1 MKKIEIKTQ
10 IKENCYK
17 IVNKK
22 LKQNLQEAIVL
33 EESWDE
39 ILKNIGDVS
48 QYVAAGALLIPKVGP
63 LISRIASG
71 AAVAA
76 HTTRALTPDTSHPGR
91 VEGRSQAVMDA
102 IVSGLP
108 FAGRGFS
115 RKLFK
120 ATRHIPKNFGGSIH
134 PTIGGQSVPGMLQR
148 GIRRGTMWF
157 SGQRVIPGGPGGT
170 TRIGYDPQGSAI
182 KPYDIV
188 TTAIAPVA
196 IERANLF
203 GPRSERKTV
212 YKGGQTREEIRSK
225 EIGTKPIDWGSVANT
240 LAYTLPF
247 AYPMLKGMVFKK

>member
-33 EESWDE
+33 EDMSWDE
-39 ILKNIGDVS
+39 ILKKIGDVS

-71 AAVAA
+71 TAVAA

-91 VEGRSQAVMDA
+91 VEGQSQAVMDA

-108 FAGRGFS
+108 FSGKRVARGIYN
-115 RKLFK
+115 
-120 ATRHIPKNFGGSIH
+120 ATSHIPRTIDGSPSRIAR
-134 PTIGGQSVPGMLQR
+134 TLR
-148 GIRRGTMWF
+148 KGIRVGAMRF
-157 SGQRVIPGGPGGT
+157 SGQRITPST
-170 TRIGYDPQGSAI
+170 TPNILPTIAPTRGI

-196 IERANLF
+196 IERANPF

-212 YKGGQTREEIRSK
+212 YKGGQTIEQIRGK
-225 EIGTKPIDWGSVANT
+225 ETGRKPIDWGSVANT
-240 LAYTLPF
+240 LTYALPF
-247 AYPMLKGMVFKK
+247 AAPVLRGLVFKR